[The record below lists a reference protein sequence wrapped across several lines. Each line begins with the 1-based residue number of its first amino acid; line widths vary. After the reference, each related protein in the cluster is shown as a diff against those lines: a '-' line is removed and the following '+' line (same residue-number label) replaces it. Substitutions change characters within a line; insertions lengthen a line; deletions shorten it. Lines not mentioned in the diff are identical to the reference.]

1 MKYSCGAQM
10 YRTHM
15 HALWQQHFKRNDRL
29 LFQESSVFTQNPYPK
44 RTNFFFNEMDQL
56 SFGCWCSVCFV
67 LMCARTVNKTAYSI
81 QYLPPVHWHILMF
94 IHSCLFI
101 YSLFWRWWWWIRTFE
116 MTSHNIN
123 LNKCAA
129 HTFSMENL
137 SLLIHR
143 RPYIVQWR
151 AAAISNFSLAA

>member
-1 MKYSCGAQM
+1 MLKCIERTCTHSDNNISKETIAYCSKNQVYSLKI
-10 YRTHM
+10 HI
-15 HALWQQHFKRNDRL
+15 RNLR
-29 LFQESSVFTQNPYPK
+29 
-44 RTNFFFNEMDQL
+44 NFFFNEMDQL